1 MSGSQQTLAEG
12 PKAKTTLA
20 QSALALARKALRAL
34 LRTLVLVAP
43 FLAPFVAAAILA
55 PGTPPMKF
63 LSEHLGL
70 LVIPLLPIITCA
82 AYASKNRR
90 RVHPPKNKQGRPIR
104 PPQPP
109 LLGLGQRLKD
119 IADIVANLDAIP
131 WRISYLVVF
140 LASVIIPAVYFPVS
154 VAQITTLASD
164 FQAHQASL
172 RDVLV
177 GVLAP
182 SLAYMLVHFRTSG
195 VLDRRQGVVQR
206 YYEIARYNL
215 EYPKTMPRSGGTRL
229 TMRLLTPHLAIDVK
243 KWAGLYDVDVFFV
256 LAPESLSIDDMK
268 KWDAF
273 DMNLNAKMD
282 RKEEWR
288 VQRDP
293 RGAGATVGPANYATA
308 VLWDGEYDEDP
319 LIYYIGRNLEDNTRE
334 VITLNETSPHA
345 AVSGGTSS
353 GKTSFAEI
361 VAAQVLVKPMP
372 WDPTLHGMVVIIDP
386 KGPFAR
392 RWRGRPGVIVA
403 DGQQDA
409 AEADDD
415 GNPITGPQVMAA
427 AMQWIEDEHQRR
439 AAILAKYPDV
449 ATWIHLPPEV
459 LKEERFFPILVILDE
474 YIDHTDMER
483 ANGDERIERENN
495 ARAFTTRTASWQARK
510 YRNVGMHTILIAQRV
525 NMAVIGNVLMTNLPM
540 RVVTGQMDDT
550 QLRTMFGDRD
560 DIPSLPS
567 TRVVIENG
575 ERRTK
580 TIPGRA
586 RVMNAGGQA
595 INKVQIA
602 WFGGKTNSETLD
614 KWLPRGDVPPNGDFT
629 IPEGNPR
636 TAADFDAEGNLIERP
651 ATSAPEVD
659 APTDDEPAPTVAAP
673 VPADDGTLDI
683 PDTEVFPDEDWGA
696 PVGGYDGPGPDA
708 GVFPA
713 AEAARCGVEGCVNDA
728 AGACPSCA
736 VPTCRAHLGV
746 DPSGDGP
753 MCLTC
758 QREHTVYATEDFETV
773 YKEIVTAT
781 EPPQRGLALTVT
793 DADGLATATVRLA
806 TGKLI
811 DITMDSNTGT
821 VTSRSRT
828 GTHTG
833 RTDVLDHIQEV
844 IANHDR
850 TLAEKAAKT
859 GGGA

>member
-1 MSGSQQTLAEG
+1 MAEQA
-12 PKAKTTLA
+12 KAKTTLA
-20 QSALALARKALRAL
+20 QGLFAVTVKALRAL
-34 LRTLVLVAP
+34 LRTFVLIAPYLVP
-43 FLAPFVAAAILA
+43 FAAAAILA
-55 PGTPPMKF
+55 PGVPALRY

-70 LVIPLLPIITCA
+70 LVIPLIPTVTCLF
-82 AYASKNRR
+82 YASKNRR

-109 LLGLGQRLKD
+109 LLSLGQRLKD

-131 WRISYLVVF
+131 WRIAYLVAF
-140 LASVIIPAVYFPVS
+140 AASTIIPAVFFPVS
-154 VAQITTLASD
+154 VAQITALVND
-164 FQAHQASL
+164 FQGNQASL

-177 GVLAP
+177 GFLAP

-195 VLDRRQGVVQR
+195 VLERRQSVVTR
-206 YYEIARYNL
+206 FYEIARDNL

-243 KWAGLYDVDVFFV
+243 KWAGLYDVDTFFV

-273 DMNLNAKMD
+273 DVNLNAKMP
-282 RKEEWR
+282 RTEEWR

-293 RGAGATVGPANYATA
+293 RGEGATVGPANYATA
-308 VLWDGEYDEDP
+308 VLWDGEYDADP
-319 LIYYIGRNLEDNTRE
+319 LTFYIGRNLDDNARE
-334 VITLNETSPHA
+334 VLTLNETSPHA

-353 GKTSFAEI
+353 GKTSFTEI
-361 VAAQVLVKPMP
+361 LAAQVLVKPMP
-372 WDPTLHGMVVIIDP
+372 WDPSLYGMVVIVDP

-392 RWRGRPGVIVA
+392 RWRGRPGVVVA

-409 AEADDD
+409 AEPDDD

-427 AMQWIEDEHQRR
+427 AMQWLEDEHQRR

-474 YIDHTDMER
+474 YIDHTDMEK

-495 ARAFTTRTASWQARK
+495 ARAIVTRTASWQARK
-510 YRNVGMHTILIAQRV
+510 YRNVGMHTMLIAQRV
-525 NMAVIGNVLMTNLPM
+525 NMAVIGNVLMTNLPI
-540 RVVTGQMDDT
+540 RAVTGQMDDT

-567 TRVVIENG
+567 TRVSIENG
-575 ERRTK
+575 ERRVK

-614 KWLPRGDVPPNGDFT
+614 KWLPRGEVPPNGDFT
-629 IPEGNPR
+629 VPTGLPR
-636 TAADFDAEGNLIERP
+636 SAASFDAEGNLIGQP
-651 ATSAPEVD
+651 SALAPEVD
-659 APTDDEPAPTVAAP
+659 APTVAEEPPVPAETIPEPA
-673 VPADDGTLDI
+673 PADDGTLDI
-683 PDTEVFPDEDWGA
+683 PDTEVFSDEDWGD
-696 PVGGYDGPGPDA
+696 PVGGYDGPAPDS

-713 AEAARCGVEGCVNDA
+713 AEAVRCGVEGCVNDA

-758 QREHTVYATEDFETV
+758 QREHTVYTTEDFEAV
-773 YKEIVTAT
+773 YAEIVSAT
-781 EPPQRGLALTVT
+781 EPPQRGLALTIT
-793 DADGLATATVRLA
+793 DADGLATATVRLS

-811 DITMDSNTGT
+811 DIQMDSNTST

-833 RTDVLDHIQEV
+833 RTNVLDHIQEV
-844 IANHDR
+844 IASHDR
-850 TLAEKAAKT
+850 ALSEKAARA
-859 GGGA
+859 GESA